1 MIDDDYY
8 NEQEQWERVKRWI
21 RENGPWLVAGVV
33 LGLGAL
39 AGWRWWEARIERRHV
54 EASDSYQRII
64 DTLEKNERA
73 DALKAVDA
81 LRAEYASSAY
91 ADQADLLAAR
101 VHVEANE
108 LGDAV
113 TRLERVMKGSDD
125 PQLQLVA
132 RVRLARVQIAQG
144 NVDAALATLGA
155 VDSGAFAARFD
166 DVRGD
171 ALHLKGDRA
180 AALAAWQK
188 AEAASSDPTKPATVD
203 LEGLRLKIADAEA
216 DGIEAPKGP

>member
-1 MIDDDYY
+1 
-8 NEQEQWERVKRWI
+8 
-21 RENGPWLVAGVV
+21 
-33 LGLGAL
+33 
-39 AGWRWWEARIERRHV
+39 
-54 EASDSYQRII
+54 
-64 DTLEKNERA
+64 
-73 DALKAVDA
+73 
-81 LRAEYASSAY
+81 
-91 ADQADLLAAR
+91 LAAR

-108 LGDAV
+108 LGEAA

-144 NVDAALATLGA
+144 NADAALATLGA
-155 VDSGAFAARFD
+155 VDPGAFAARFD

-171 ALHLKGDRA
+171 ALHVKGDRA

-203 LEGLRLKIADAEA
+203 LEGLRLKIADAQA
-216 DGIEAPKGP
+216 DGIETPKGP